1 VICCDVRVFAPAR
14 RLLAA
19 VALAGCG
26 VVVGALPADAGPQ
39 ADAKQASAVFIGR
52 VTDVDRAP
60 SRGNEPVTVTYDVE
74 VERVYKGNVSTET
87 VQVTSS
93 RTSKECK
100 RLGLDPGG
108 QYVFFVDNDDSALAA
123 DTCSGTDRA
132 SARLV
137 TRVERMLGEGRPPVP
152 ARPEQAVFHRV
163 ADAEPPTLTRLAAPG
178 IALILVGLLGLV
190 VVRRVGSGG

>member
-14 RLLAA
+14 RLAAA
-19 VALAGCG
+19 VALTGCG
-26 VVVGALPADAGPQ
+26 LVVGALPADAGTQ

-60 SRGNEPVTVTYDVE
+60 RKGNEPVTATYDVE

-93 RTSKECK
+93 RASKDCK
-100 RLGLDPGG
+100 RLELDPGR
-108 QYVFFVDNDDSALAA
+108 QYVFFVDNDESALAA

-132 SARLV
+132 STGLV

-178 IALILVGLLGLV
+178 VALILVGLLGLV
-190 VVRRVGSGG
+190 VVRRVGARG